1 MLSALRRGWLT
12 STDEAEYPGDVQSEA
27 FPSPQ
32 CEKEEAAWQ
41 VRLAQE
47 EEKEHSLLSLPGW
60 LQHSFCLAWPSKIKA
75 CCCCLCRKII
85 WQLILEVCWFCCL
98 GFFVCAIPSLN
109 FWMLGASRWW
119 CRCGRSLVLSRQI
132 LLQEGVAAAP
142 SLTWI
147 CSKSSK
153 CGGAEKSSESTT
165 AVFGMKKMPLGG
177 RGMAG

>member
-1 MLSALRRGWLT
+1 M
-12 STDEAEYPGDVQSEA
+12 QSEA

-98 GFFVCAIPSLN
+98 VFFVCALFP
-109 FWMLGASRWW
+109 
-119 CRCGRSLVLSRQI
+119 LSTSECWALADGDVGVEEAWSFPRQI